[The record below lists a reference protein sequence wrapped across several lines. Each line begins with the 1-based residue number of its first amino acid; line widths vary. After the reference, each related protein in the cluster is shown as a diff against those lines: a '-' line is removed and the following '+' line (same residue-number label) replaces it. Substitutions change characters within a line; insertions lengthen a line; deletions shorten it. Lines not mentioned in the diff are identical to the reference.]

1 MPAGARTVFPGG
13 APERIGD
20 NIKPVIIYFV
30 ALEEDG
36 QTYYGEAFSGHQLFA
51 TPNLAEVEGDAEI
64 VSVFIHDQV
73 DDVFLTAHPNLR
85 MIATR
90 SGSVDHIDLAACH
103 ARNVVVSNAPGY
115 GDGAVAEHTF
125 ALMLALARR
134 LRKWFVEPKDDRFS
148 YQSVRSVEL
157 GDRTLGLIGMG
168 PIGQRVKRMALAFD
182 MKVIAYDV
190 EHEAGLDRGVGF
202 EWVSLDELLASADI
216 ISLHASLSPATYHV
230 INKANLAK
238 TKPGVFIINTARG
251 ALVDST
257 ALKDALDSGDV
268 GGAGLD
274 ILEDERILRQSAPDI
289 IASDIIRHLRSD
301 ALAQEADD
309 AERIRALRE
318 LMFGEAL
325 LAHPNVVFTPHVAF
339 NSEEAI
345 NRLRRIT
352 AENIRAYLAGAPR
365 NIVQAASV

>member
-1 MPAGARTVFPGG
+1 MVA
-13 APERIGD
+13 
-20 NIKPVIIYFV
+20 VIIYFV

-36 QTYYGEAFSGHQLFA
+36 QAYYGDFFPGHRLFA
-51 TPNLAEVEGDAEI
+51 TPHLGEVDADAEI
-64 VSVFIHDQV
+64 VSVFLHDQV

-90 SGSVDHIDLAACH
+90 SGSVDHIDIAACY
-103 ARNVVVSNAPGY
+103 ARNVVVCNAPGY
-115 GDGAVAEHTF
+115 GDGAVAEHTI
-125 ALMLALARR
+125 ALMLALTRR
-134 LRKWFVEPKDDRFS
+134 LRKWMAEPKDDRFS
-148 YQSVRSVEL
+148 YQAVRSVEL
-157 GDRTLGLIGMG
+157 GGRTLGLIGVG
-168 PIGQRVKRMALAFD
+168 HIGQRVAVMARAFK

-190 EHEAGLDRGVGF
+190 DHSEGLDQAIGF
-202 EWVSLDELLASADI
+202 EWVTLDELFASADV

-230 INKANLAK
+230 IDKVNLAK

-257 ALKDALDSGDV
+257 ALKDALESGHV
-268 GGAGLD
+268 SGAGLD
-274 ILEDERILRQSAPDI
+274 VLEDERILRQSAPDI

-301 ALAQEADD
+301 ALAQEAND

-318 LMFGEAL
+318 LMLGEAL

-339 NSEEAI
+339 NSDEAI

-352 AENIRAYLAGAPR
+352 VDNIRAYLAGAPK
-365 NIVQAASV
+365 NVVLPCSV